1 MAQETLKDGSRVQGV
16 VTKAVGSSFNVLVDS
31 RTITCFFRGR
41 YRIQKGDRPESS
53 SATGTFPVVGDQV
66 ILALTDQSSGVI
78 EEILPRETK
87 LSRKEVELARDEQVL
102 VANIQQMVIVSS
114 VKLPALKTRVID
126 RFLIAAEK
134 GELQPV
140 ICVNKIDLAS
150 DENYKQGL
158 TPYLDLGYRVILT
171 SVPEKRGLDDFK
183 ECLKGRISVLAGQS
197 GVGKSSL
204 LNAIQRGLRLATRE
218 VSTYSLKGKHATS
231 HVELYPLDFG
241 GFVADTPGLRLLGLW
256 DIEKGELASYFPE
269 FEDCLGKCKFNDCL
283 HLSEPGCAVKEKLE
297 DGKMHKSRYESY
309 KRILETL

>member
-1 MAQETLKDGSRVQGV
+1 MTQETSKDSSRVRGV

-41 YRIQKGDRPESS
+41 YRIQKGDGPESS
-53 SATGTFPVVGDQV
+53 SATGIFPVVGDQV
-66 ILALTDQSSGVI
+66 IVALTDESSGVI
-78 EEILPRETK
+78 EEILPRQTK
-87 LSRKEVELARDEQVL
+87 LSRKEVELERDEQVL
-102 VANIQQMVIVSS
+102 IANIQQMVIVSS

-134 GELQPV
+134 GELQPT

-150 DENYKQGL
+150 DERYRQRL
-158 TPYLDLGYRVILT
+158 TPYLDLGYRVLLT
-171 SVPEKRGLDDFK
+171 SVPEKRGLDDLR
-183 ECLKGRISVLAGQS
+183 ECLTGRISVLAGQS

-204 LNAIQRGLRLATRE
+204 LNALQKGLRLATRE

-256 DIEKGELASYFPE
+256 DIEKRDLASYFLE
-269 FEDCLGKCKFNDCL
+269 FEDCLGKCRFNDCL

-297 DGKMHKSRYESY
+297 EGKIHKSRYESY